1 MTDSAN
7 ASRNGMGVG
16 GLMAKAGAGWWLKLS
31 LSDGGAVGV
40 ALKSVTRNCAEE
52 ILNQH
57 LVGKQADDL
66 AASVN
71 HEEEET
77 IGAEK
82 GGEGLG
88 ERVVR
93 AEIVELRVNQ
103 VGGAG
108 SGLGV

>member
-7 ASRNGMGVG
+7 ASRNGMG
-16 GLMAKAGAGWWLKLS
+16 AGDWWLELA

-40 ALKSVTRNCAEE
+40 ALKSVAGNGAEE

-57 LVGKQADDL
+57 LVGEQADDL

-71 HEEEET
+71 HEEEEA
-77 IGAEK
+77 IGAKK

-88 ERVVR
+88 ERVV
-93 AEIVELRVNQ
+93 
-103 VGGAG
+103 
-108 SGLGV
+108 